1 MTREAIFTQVM
12 GEDRRG
18 RVRTFG
24 LGVTPS
30 NTYGP
35 QASIAEARA
44 IAAEA
49 RAAAIESVRIA
60 KMERAQRIALQEEVV
75 QMRTQ
80 LNQLMTWMQSFTGS
94 GPSSSSSGPVGS
106 IP

>member
-18 RVRTFG
+18 QVRTFG

-30 NTYGP
+30 DIYGP
-35 QASIAEARA
+35 RASIAEARA
-44 IAAEA
+44 AAV
-49 RAAAIESVRIA
+49 ESVRIA
-60 KMERAQRIALQEEVV
+60 EMERAQRIALQEEVV

-80 LNQLMTWMQSFTGS
+80 LNQVMTWM
-94 GPSSSSSGPVGS
+94 
-106 IP
+106 

>member
-1 MTREAIFTQVM
+1 M
-12 GEDRRG
+12 GEDRSG

-30 NTYGP
+30 NIYGP
-35 QASIAEARA
+35 
-44 IAAEA
+44 
-49 RAAAIESVRIA
+49 RAAAVESARIA
-60 KMERAQRIALQEEVV
+60 EMERAQRIALQEEVV
-75 QMRTQ
+75 QMQTQ

-94 GPSSSSSGPVGS
+94 GPSSSSSGPVGC